1 MLKKTYLLGKLI
13 SASVALFEL
22 VRAWPE
28 PGLNCHEDNCCR
40 WWLFCGW
47 LLLYRLA
54 LAGILL
60 LKLGGSEA
68 SGTMPGRLNHRSGG
82 GPEWGM
88 TLPLNQLTARLV
100 GSSSSLDNVSP
111 NEDEG
116 SEERVQKKK
125 RQESTLARLRWT
137 IMSVFQWRNVPSN
150 GESTWRNRH
159 RHIQRHSTILS
170 SQIRKHLWTT
180 VTHSGQWL
188 RQCPLETSDSRT
200 YEALPSKMSESL
212 IRH

>member
-1 MLKKTYLLGKLI
+1 MHKETYLLGKLI

-28 PGLNCHEDNCCR
+28 PGLNCHEDNCCC
-40 WWLFCGW
+40 WWLRCGW

-68 SGTMPGRLNHRSGG
+68 SGTIPGRLNHKSGG

-100 GSSSSLDNVSP
+100 GSSISLDNVSP
-111 NEDEG
+111 NEVEG
-116 SEERVQKKK
+116 SEERVEKKK
-125 RQESTLARLRWT
+125 RQESTLARIIIRWT
-137 IMSVFQWRNVPSN
+137 IMSVFQWRNAPSN
-150 GESTWRNRH
+150 GESTWRDRH
-159 RHIQRHSTILS
+159 KHILP

-200 YEALPSKMSESL
+200 YEALASKMCESL
-212 IRH
+212 LRH